1 MALELTKK
9 GNKEKKS
16 AGGGQK
22 NDAFLRIVQFFEK
35 NPFLKILI
43 PVLLFIILAAIFF
56 FIVFGDGILT
66 KGEGDSGD
74 ASVNTNVTNEVD
86 VLPYDNKVKNTDILD
101 LIKRDPLSPDILASA
116 KYTGYISGS
125 SGLKIALVEIG
136 DGDKLVLALGDT
148 VDESEWEI
156 AEIANDYVVFK
167 AGSQTK
173 KISK

>member
-9 GNKEKKS
+9 GNKEKKP

-22 NDAFLRIVQFFEK
+22 NDAFLKIVQFFEK

-56 FIVFGDGILT
+56 FVVFGDGVLT
-66 KGEGDSGD
+66 KGETDSGN
-74 ASVNTNVTNEVD
+74 ASVNTDVTNEVD

-136 DGDKLVLALGDT
+136 GGDKLVLALGDT
-148 VDESEWEI
+148 VDESEWEVS
-156 AEIANDYVVFK
+156 EIAKDYVVFK